1 MWGKFRPLAL
11 EAEISGNSGQNFC
24 TSQPF
29 DMYTHNFH
37 CGNVEFSTLRGEALA
52 DDSGSAIFPE
62 TGTVLRHP
70 HRRHEGKSDVKTKD

>member
-1 MWGKFRPLAL
+1 MEKQAL
-11 EAEISGNSGQNFC
+11 PVFCAPFLKIESAISPYITGISETCIFLEFC
-24 TSQPF
+24 
-29 DMYTHNFH
+29 
-37 CGNVEFSTLRGEALA
+37 TLRGEALA